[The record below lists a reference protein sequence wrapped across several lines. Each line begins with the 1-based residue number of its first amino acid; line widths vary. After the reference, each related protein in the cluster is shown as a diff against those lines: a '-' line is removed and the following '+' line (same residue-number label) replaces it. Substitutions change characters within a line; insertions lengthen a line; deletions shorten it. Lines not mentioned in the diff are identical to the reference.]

1 MSAVTTILAAID
13 TAIAACIADTDDI
26 VSYKIGEKSV
36 NKSEKLE
43 WLLKARE
50 QYQEYA
56 EKEPYE
62 SIVHV
67 ALDFDE
73 FGIDESEYVGDAIN

>member
-1 MSAVTTILAAID
+1 MSAVTDMLAAID
-13 TAIAACIADTDDI
+13 VKIAVIVADPDDI

-36 NKSEKLE
+36 SRKDKLE
-43 WLLKARE
+43 GLLKARE
-50 QYQEYA
+50 AYQTLA

-62 SIVHV
+62 DIRHV

-73 FGIDESEYVGDAIN
+73 FGVDESELIGDES